1 MNLTKTLKQRKMNKV
16 LLTLLQALLV
26 FNQTTFKY
34 PTMTLTMFCKH
45 ASYIPMYRTRLW
57 FKCVVL
63 HKIVCL
69 SSVCAYVSQRDIFV
83 KLFIVKRTGI
93 WHRFLVIF
101 FYIWCNII
109 VKLSVN
115 YPIDNITT
123 NAKPEGNE
131 TTNIL

>member
-63 HKIVCL
+63 HKILCL

-101 FYIWCNII
+101 LHLVQHNRQT
-109 VKLSVN
+109 VRQLSYWQHN
-115 YPIDNITT
+115 YKCKARGEWNY
-123 NAKPEGNE
+123 
-131 TTNIL
+131 